1 MASEQQSVTEQAR
14 SIAQRAG
21 FWLREDL
28 TIVRV
33 QGDDRLTWLNG
44 QVTNDLR
51 ALESGSTNSVRA
63 LAVHVKGKIL
73 ADVWVVARPD
83 ELLIMIPKS
92 ASAALL
98 ESFER
103 YIIMEDVTLSPWP
116 EVQVLSVVGPEAAQL
131 AAAIDSAGPAG
142 SKTIAFSCDELGI
155 GGYAFVGEPS
165 ALASIAA
172 SLGAAGVVPVT
183 RDAYELARLRAG
195 VPRFGSDFGDRSY
208 PQEAGLKQLVSFAK
222 GCYLGQEVVCTLE
235 NRGKLSRHLA
245 VFRGTAAD
253 GGEVPAPGTS
263 LKTASDESPGE
274 VTSAVYDPESGA
286 VLALG
291 YVKRAHAVPGTTL
304 TAAGTHLTLQRV
316 VGES

>member
-1 MASEQQSVTEQAR
+1 MATELESATEQAR

-21 FWLREDL
+21 FWVREDL
-28 TIVRV
+28 AVVRV

-51 ALESGSTNSVRA
+51 ALESADSVHA
-63 LAVHVKGKIL
+63 LAVHVKGRIL
-73 ADVWVVARPD
+73 ADVWVVGRPD
-83 ELLIMIPKS
+83 ELLIVIPKT
-92 ASAALL
+92 ASATLL

-103 YIIMEDVTLSPWP
+103 YIIMEDVTLAPWP
-116 EVQVLSVVGPEAAQL
+116 EAQVLSILGPESAQL
-131 AAAIDSAGPAG
+131 ARLPESSNTDAIGFA
-142 SKTIAFSCDELGI
+142 CDELGI
-155 GGYAFVGEPS
+155 GGYAFAGEPS
-165 ALASIAA
+165 TIASIAK
-172 SLGAAGVVPVT
+172 SLVAAGAVPVT
-183 RDAYELARLRAG
+183 NHGYELARLRAG

-245 VFRGTAAD
+245 LFRGTVAD
-253 GGEVPAPGTS
+253 GGEVREVPKPGTS

-274 VTSAVYDPESGA
+274 VTSAVYDPETAA

-291 YVKRAHAVPGTTL
+291 YVKRAHAAPGTTL

-316 VGES
+316 VGEA